1 MIEVILFD
9 FLSSKMSVPV
19 KTEIPQEPPLKYCL
33 IEKTGGSETNHIK
46 RATVVI
52 QSYAE
57 SLYDAANLNETVKET
72 ILAADGLIM
81 LDSIVSVNLSSD
93 YNFTDTTTKK
103 YRYQAVFDIVHY

>member
-1 MIEVILFD
+1 MIEQILYD
-9 FLSSKMSVPV
+9 FLSERLSVPV
-19 KTEIPQEPPLKYCL
+19 MTEIPSNPPLSFYL
-33 IEKTGGSETNHIK
+33 IEKTGGSENNFIK
-46 RATVVI
+46 RSTVTI
-52 QSYAE
+52 QSYGT
-57 SLYDAANLNETVKET
+57 SLYNAASLNEILKET